1 MKNYNEGDEIII
13 TGSYR
18 RELDGNFIVKQANH
32 PKYTFLR
39 KTEPKK
45 IEFITIVELPQKN
58 PAYGVKQINPDKT
71 IRLYDNYGN
80 EH

>member
-1 MKNYNEGDEIII
+1 MDLLQFKEGDEIII

-18 RELDGNFIVKQANH
+18 LELDGNFIVKRANH
-32 PKYTFLR
+32 SKYTFLR

-45 IEFITIVELPQKN
+45 IEFITN
-58 PAYGVKQINPDKT
+58 PTYGVNQVNPNKAIT
-71 IRLYDNYGN
+71 LYDIYGN